1 MSKFYNAPF
10 EPPKCWVGDKQKI
23 IYDSE
28 DDAED
33 AARLS
38 EYEHGLPQ
46 YSLHAYKCDM
56 GNHWHIANVKKTT

>member
-1 MSKFYNAPF
+1 MHHTSLLNA
-10 EPPKCWVGDKQKI
+10 GSATKQKI

-28 DDAED
+28 EDAED

-38 EYEHGLPQ
+38 EFEHGLPQ

-56 GNHWHIANVKKTT
+56 GNHWHIANVRK